1 METPERG
8 TSYSKAFIPSF
19 YFLFRLSMHDL
30 DTLFLI
36 PFTLVIFPCIPP
48 FVVDLRDW
56 HFVLW
61 PICKEKGRFSLSHT
75 HTLYIYY
82 THCHITHIRINDTLT
97 RCEY

>member
-8 TSYSKAFIPSF
+8 TSHSKAFIPSF

-48 FVVDLRDW
+48 FVVDLLDW

-75 HTLYIYY
+75 HTHFTFIIPIAISHTYVLT
-82 THCHITHIRINDTLT
+82 TH
-97 RCEY
+97 